1 MPDNPLVANL
11 VSEIRSL
18 AYGHRVLAVKVRLG
32 AASPI
37 SLAEL
42 HDQFARATCGTE
54 AQDARLD
61 VETLNDL
68 HDRRAKDVVI
78 RGVEIGH

>member
-11 VSEIRSL
+11 VTNVQSL
-18 AYGHRVLAVKVRLG
+18 AYGHHVLAVKVRLG

-42 HDQFARATCGTE
+42 REPRVAPK
-54 AQDARLD
+54 
-61 VETLNDL
+61 
-68 HDRRAKDVVI
+68 RRTPGWTSK
-78 RGVEIGH
+78 R